1 MGGKVIF
8 MRSRIFHFKMVS
20 KINGAAGKWLYRP
33 WLGTMDLKEVTAVID
48 KLRELGAD
56 PEPFTEADMGDG
68 ELDFDEFC
76 SWYLKQEGLPDSF
89 APPKPGATPKVDMSG
104 KVISM
109 RPCVFHQ

>member
-48 KLRELGAD
+48 KLREMGGD
-56 PEPFTEADMGDG
+56 PEPFTAADMGDG

-76 SWYLKQEGLPDSF
+76 GWYLKQEGLPDGF
-89 APPKPGATPKVDMSG
+89 APPKPGGIPKVAMG
-104 KVISM
+104 GEATFM
-109 RPCVFHQ
+109 RPCI